1 MRVAL
6 QNPAYC
12 SACFGARPG
21 EKHIDF
27 EAAYDGPVIN
37 SDAGIKV
44 AIDDLVICEKCLIA
58 AASLIGLTNAD
69 ELRAEIILFEIWKV
83 HKEISWMRKF
93 RRRLVVLSVDLRWRL
108 MELISIILFV
118 AFIVNNALWLIAWNK
133 NNQEAYKERFT
144 LLERIMRP
152 NFIPSE
158 PITPEEDIEPSPED
172 LQQAKEYA
180 AVGDVGDFKR

>member
-69 ELRAEIILFEIWKV
+69 ELRAENEELGQSVEELSEQVSKRDNIIRDMESTQRNLMDEKIQK
-83 HKEISWMRKF
+83 KIGRPK
-93 RRRLVVLSVDLRWRL
+93 RRPP
-108 MELISIILFV
+108 V
-118 AFIVNNALWLIAWNK
+118 AVNG
-133 NNQEAYKERFT
+133 T
-144 LLERIMRP
+144 H
-152 NFIPSE
+152 
-158 PITPEEDIEPSPED
+158 
-172 LQQAKEYA
+172 
-180 AVGDVGDFKR
+180 

>member
-37 SDAGIKV
+37 SVAGNKV

-69 ELRAEIILFEIWKV
+69 ELRAENEELGQSVEELSEQVSKRDNIIRDMESTQRNLMDEKIQK
-83 HKEISWMRKF
+83 KIGRPK
-93 RRRLVVLSVDLRWRL
+93 RRPP
-108 MELISIILFV
+108 V
-118 AFIVNNALWLIAWNK
+118 AVNG
-133 NNQEAYKERFT
+133 T
-144 LLERIMRP
+144 H
-152 NFIPSE
+152 
-158 PITPEEDIEPSPED
+158 
-172 LQQAKEYA
+172 
-180 AVGDVGDFKR
+180 

>member
-1 MRVAL
+1 
-6 QNPAYC
+6 
-12 SACFGARPG
+12 
-21 EKHIDF
+21 
-27 EAAYDGPVIN
+27 
-37 SDAGIKV
+37 
-44 AIDDLVICEKCLIA
+44 
-58 AASLIGLTNAD
+58 
-69 ELRAEIILFEIWKV
+69 
-83 HKEISWMRKF
+83 
-93 RRRLVVLSVDLRWRL
+93 